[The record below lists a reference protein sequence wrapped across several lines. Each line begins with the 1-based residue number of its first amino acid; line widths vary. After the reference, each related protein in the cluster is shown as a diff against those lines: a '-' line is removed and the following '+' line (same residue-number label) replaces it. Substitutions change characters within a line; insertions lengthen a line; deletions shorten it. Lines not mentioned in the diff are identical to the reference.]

1 MKLDVVPDEKPW
13 FADGLTFTCTQCGDC
28 CTGGPG
34 YVWIS
39 EEEIGRLAEF
49 LKISTNEVL
58 AKYCRRYGDR
68 ISLKERRMPNGNY
81 DCVFLTETPATGSGK
96 SRELKAGEKVPH
108 KRRGC
113 SIYPVR
119 PLQCRTWPFWDGN
132 LADKD
137 AWEFASKKC
146 PGMDRGSR
154 TFTREQIEA
163 LRDARD
169 WPEDPPTSEGK

>member
-1 MKLDVVPDEKPW
+1 MKLDVVPDETPW
-13 FADGLTFTCTQCGDC
+13 YVGGLAFTCTQCGNC

-39 EEEIGRLAEF
+39 EDEIGRLAEF
-49 LKISTNEVL
+49 LKLSTEEVL
-58 AKYCRRYGDR
+58 SKYCRRFGDR

-81 DCVFLTETPATGSGK
+81 DCIFLTESAAPTSSKGREVK
-96 SRELKAGEKVPH
+96 SAPV

-113 SIYPVR
+113 LIYPVR

-137 AWEFASKKC
+137 TWEFASRKC

-154 TFTREQIEA
+154 IFTREKIEA

-169 WPEDPPTSEGK
+169 WPEDPPTSGSR